1 MQEVEQQE
9 DRLSKLPDD
18 ILVSVLDRLDVRGA
32 ARSSIL
38 SKRWRHLPLSISR
51 ITLDVKR
58 HKLKD
63 DGSKSALSKKA
74 QTNLSVAEAARS
86 LLARRDQQ
94 QASMDI
100 VRAVSDA
107 MARGCSIAKAT
118 FVILGEKIDIQ
129 CTDEDLAGHATRLL
143 SCLDACPRAF
153 AGLTALH
160 VESVKLGQSDI
171 NNLLGTCCRLK
182 SLSLLNCDSGRDTA
196 LVVQHPRIAVLKL
209 VTCATIELRWL
220 PELVKLTCECW
231 LPSRNP
237 LLFGHAPRLRTL
249 VLATNCTSDCK
260 ILRLSELLDK
270 NATIRE
276 VWMGFDSERLW
287 IQPEGPRQLAPRLS
301 NLRILN
307 LHEIPQ
313 ECGITWTFF
322 LLEAAP
328 LLEELDIEVSNHQC
342 NPLEDEMLRERL
354 VCKKTF
360 IEWEPS
366 DFKRYNLAV
375 LTIYGFRP
383 EKIFMGFAKLV
394 SSAIQRLKD

>member
-38 SKRWRHLPLSISR
+38 SRRWRHLPLSISR

-94 QASMDI
+94 QAARVLYLRFYLRDESMDI

-107 MARGCSIAKAT
+107 MARGCSIGKAT

-129 CTDEDLAGHATRLL
+129 CTDEDLAGHAARLL

-153 AGLTALH
+153 AGLTTLH

-182 SLSLLNCDSGRDTA
+182 SLSLLNCGSGRDTA
-196 LVVQHPRIAVLKL
+196 LAVQYPRIAVLKL
-209 VTCATIELRWL
+209 VACGTIQLKWL
-220 PELVKLTCECW
+220 PELVKLTCEHW
-231 LPSRNP
+231 VPSRNP
-237 LLFGHAPRLRTL
+237 LLFGHVPRLRTVML
-249 VLATNCTSDCK
+249 TTSCTSGYK
-260 ILRLSELLDK
+260 ILQLSEVLD
-270 NATIRE
+270 NASIRE
-276 VWMGFDSERLW
+276 LWMDFDAERLR
-287 IQPEGPRQLAPRLS
+287 IQPEPPKQLAPRLN

-307 LHEIPQ
+307 LENIPE
-313 ECGITWTFF
+313 ECGIAWTFF

-328 LLEELDIEVSNHQC
+328 LLEELHIQVQVQQ
-342 NPLEDEMLRERL
+342 P
-354 VCKKTF
+354 
-360 IEWEPS
+360 
-366 DFKRYNLAV
+366 DFFL
-375 LTIYGFRP
+375 
-383 EKIFMGFAKLV
+383 
-394 SSAIQRLKD
+394 SRLKLPPLA

>member
-1 MQEVEQQE
+1 MAAASNTRCIQE

-18 ILVSVLDRLDVRGA
+18 ILLSVLDRLDVRGA

-38 SKRWRHLPLSISR
+38 SRRWRHLPLAISR
-51 ITLDVKR
+51 ITLDLKR

-74 QTNLSVAEAARS
+74 RTNLSR
-86 LLARRDQQ
+86 
-94 QASMDI
+94 QAVRALYLRFYLGDESVGI
-100 VRAVSDA
+100 VRAVDDA

-118 FVILGEKIDIQ
+118 FVILGEKMDIQ
-129 CTDEDLAGHATRLL
+129 CTDEDLAGHAARFL

-171 NNLLGTCCRLK
+171 NNLLGTWGRLK

-209 VTCATIELRWL
+209 VTCGTIQLRWL

-231 LPSRNP
+231 LPSRDP
-237 LLFGHAPRLRTL
+237 LLFGHVPRLRTL
-249 VLATNCTSDCK
+249 ALATNCTSDYK

-270 NATIRE
+270 NATVRE
-276 VWMGFDSERLW
+276 LWMGW
-287 IQPEGPRQLAPRLS
+287 
-301 NLRILN
+301 
-307 LHEIPQ
+307 
-313 ECGITWTFF
+313 
-322 LLEAAP
+322 
-328 LLEELDIEVSNHQC
+328 
-342 NPLEDEMLRERL
+342 ERL

-383 EKIFMGFAKLV
+383 EKMFMGYITRIMEQNRRTGRDDCIFCPSTTYPQTRTERNFIRKEINEGR
-394 SSAIQRLKD
+394 SSPINTILFYARPMSVRDEPVEIID

>member
-1 MQEVEQQE
+1 MAAASNAGCILEVEQQE

-18 ILVSVLDRLDVRGA
+18 ILLSVLDRLDVRGA

-38 SKRWRHLPLSISR
+38 SRRWRHLPLAISR

-74 QTNLSVAEAARS
+74 RTNLSVAEAARS
-86 LLARRDQQ
+86 LLARRDQR
-94 QASMDI
+94 QAVRVLYLRFYLGDETMGI
-100 VRAVSDA
+100 VRAVDDA
-107 MARGCSIAKAT
+107 MARGCSIGKAT
-118 FVILGEKIDIQ
+118 FVILGEKIDTR
-129 CTDEDLAGHATRLL
+129 CTDEDLAGHAARFL

-153 AGLTALH
+153 AGLTTLH
-160 VESVKLGQSDI
+160 VESVKLGQPDI
-171 NNLLGTCCRLK
+171 NNLLGTCGRLK

-209 VTCATIELRWL
+209 VTCGTIQLRWL

-231 LPSRNP
+231 LPSRDP
-237 LLFGHAPRLRTL
+237 LLFGHVPRFRTL
-249 VLATNCTSDCK
+249 VLATNCTSDYK
-260 ILRLSELLDK
+260 ILRLSELLDE
-270 NATIRE
+270 NATVRE
-276 VWMGFDSERLW
+276 LWMGFDSERLW

-307 LHEIPQ
+307 LQKIPE

-328 LLEELDIEVSNHQC
+328 LLEELD
-342 NPLEDEMLRERL
+342 D
-354 VCKKTF
+354 
-360 IEWEPS
+360 
-366 DFKRYNLAV
+366 
-375 LTIYGFRP
+375 
-383 EKIFMGFAKLV
+383 
-394 SSAIQRLKD
+394 

>member
-1 MQEVEQQE
+1 MAAASNTRCIQEVEQQQE

-18 ILVSVLDRLDVRGA
+18 ILL
-32 ARSSIL
+32 SS
-38 SKRWRHLPLSISR
+38 
-51 ITLDVKR
+51 
-58 HKLKD
+58 
-63 DGSKSALSKKA
+63 
-74 QTNLSVAEAARS
+74 QS
-86 LLARRDQQ
+86 LLARRDQR
-94 QASMDI
+94 QAVRALYLRFYLGDESVGI
-100 VRAVSDA
+100 VRAVDDA

-118 FVILGEKIDIQ
+118 FVILGEKMDIQ
-129 CTDEDLAGHATRLL
+129 CTDEDLAGHAARFL

-171 NNLLGTCCRLK
+171 NNLLGTWGRLK

-209 VTCATIELRWL
+209 VTCGTIQLRWL

-231 LPSRNP
+231 LPSRDP
-237 LLFGHAPRLRTL
+237 LLFGHVPRLRTL
-249 VLATNCTSDCK
+249 ALATNCTSDYK

-270 NATIRE
+270 NAT
-276 VWMGFDSERLW
+276 LW
-287 IQPEGPRQLAPRLS
+287 IQPEAPKQLAPRLS

-307 LHEIPQ
+307 LQKIPE
-313 ECGITWTFF
+313 ECGIKWTFF
-322 LLEAAP
+322 LLDAAP

-383 EKIFMGFAKLV
+383 EKMFMGYITRIMEVAI
-394 SSAIQRLKD
+394 SS